1 MREEVNVLRTYEA
14 LYIVRPDLEDD
25 EIQTIAKEV
34 ESLITADGGAIVR
47 SEIWGKRRL
56 SYEVNKF
63 TEGCYILVRFEA
75 LPTFVARLENHFRLT
90 DAIIR
95 YLVVHFDERMLRLEI
110 SQKKRKEAELHAGP
124 PVRRRRDDDDDDE
137 APRDRK
143 RKFDDDGND
152 DEAPRDRKR
161 NVDDDDNDDD
171 APRDRKRKLDD
182 DDDDK
187 TDVDVVDVEKE

>member
-1 MREEVNVLRTYEA
+1 MRTYEA

-137 APRDRK
+137 APRGR
-143 RKFDDDGND
+143 RRRDDDDDD

-161 NVDDDDNDDD
+161 AVDKDDDES
-171 APRDRKRKLDD
+171 PRDSKRKL